1 MGKNAIIIAD
11 IVIAAIVSSIILL
24 TVHEYSLTFWIS
36 FICLV
41 VSILAMLI
49 PVFIK
54 PPTDMM
60 TRVPVYIILVVNVVA
75 QVILT
80 LISNFTTWKLLSILE
95 LICLFVVVSIAF
107 SVCLHEVQDD
117 SAKAK
122 IVENFDQRYTPKYGS
137 F

>member
-1 MGKNAIIIAD
+1 MVKNMIIIAD

-24 TVHEYSLTFWIS
+24 TVHEYSLTFWLS

-41 VSILAMLI
+41 VSILSMLI

-54 PPTDMM
+54 PPTDIM
-60 TRVPVYIILVVNVVA
+60 TRVPVYMVLTVNVVV

-80 LISNFTTWKLLSILE
+80 LISNFTTWKFLSILE
-95 LICLFVVVSIAF
+95 LICLLVVVSIAF
-107 SVCLHEVQDD
+107 SVCLHEVQND

>member
-1 MGKNAIIIAD
+1 MVKNMIIIAD
-11 IVIAAIVSSIILL
+11 IVIAAIVSSTILL
-24 TVHEYSLTFWIS
+24 TVHEYSLTFWLS

-41 VSILAMLI
+41 ASILSMLI

-54 PPTDMM
+54 PPTDIM
-60 TRVPVYIILVVNVVA
+60 TRVPVYMVLTVNVVV

-80 LISNFTTWKLLSILE
+80 LISNFTTWKFLSILE
-95 LICLFVVVSIAF
+95 LICLLVVVSIAF
-107 SVCLHEVQDD
+107 SVCLHEVQND

>member
-1 MGKNAIIIAD
+1 MGKNMIIIAD

-24 TVHEYSLTFWIS
+24 SVHDYSLTFWIS

-60 TRVPVYIILVVNVVA
+60 TRVPVYIVLALNVVV

-80 LISNFTTWKLLSILE
+80 LISNFTTWNLLSILE
-95 LICLFVVVSIAF
+95 FICLLVVVSIAF
-107 SVCLHEVQDD
+107 LVCLHEVQND

>member
-1 MGKNAIIIAD
+1 MVKNMIIIAD

-24 TVHEYSLTFWIS
+24 TVHEYSLTFWLS

-41 VSILAMLI
+41 VSILAILI

-60 TRVPVYIILVVNVVA
+60 TRVPVYMVLTVNVVA

-80 LISNFTTWKLLSILE
+80 LISNFTTWKFLSILE
-95 LICLFVVVSIAF
+95 LILLLVVLSIAF
-107 SVCLHEVQDD
+107 SVCLHEVQND

>member
-1 MGKNAIIIAD
+1 MVKNMIIIAD

-24 TVHEYSLTFWIS
+24 TVHEYSLTFWLS

-41 VSILAMLI
+41 ASILSVLI
-49 PVFIK
+49 PLFIN
-54 PPTDMM
+54 PPTDIM
-60 TRVPVYIILVVNVVA
+60 TRVPVYMVLTVNVVV

-80 LISNFTTWKLLSILE
+80 LISNFTTWKFLSILE
-95 LICLFVVVSIAF
+95 LICLLVVVSIAF
-107 SVCLHEVQDD
+107 SVCLHEVQND